1 MEFDEVAVLGALLMT
16 KYSETLIGEAI
27 GFEDELYGWSNSKTI
42 YYPLSFKA
50 NDNIYSVHIELK
62 KPNSITVNFEG
73 EKIQIDLNGDHIEL
87 NDEKIKLDF
96 KEGKYATGRRK
107 KSVAKVWLKK
117 GSGKFYVN
125 GKSLNDY
132 FPRANHVMQILRPFE
147 IINQSTDYDVR
158 SKVVGGGQTGQA
170 GALVHGISR
179 ALLKFDETLKSTL
192 RKEKLTTRDSRS
204 VERKKPGRAK
214 ARKSY
219 QFSKR

>member
-1 MEFDEVAVLGALLMT
+1 MEENLQ
-16 KYSETLIGEAI
+16 S
-27 GFEDELYGWSNSKTI
+27 S
-42 YYPLSFKA
+42 
-50 NDNIYSVHIELK
+50 
-62 KPNSITVNFEG
+62 
-73 EKIQIDLNGDHIEL
+73 
-87 NDEKIKLDF
+87 EKIKLDF
-96 KEGKYATGRRK
+96 KESMYATGRRK
-107 KSVAKVWLKK
+107 TSIAKIWLKK
-117 GSGKFYVN
+117 GTGKIFVN
-125 GKSLNDY
+125 GKNFQDY
-132 FPRANHVMQILRPFE
+132 FTSDTHKMQILRPFE

-158 SKVVGGGQTGQA
+158 SQVVGGGQTGQA